1 MPFPIENK
9 LVIAVASSA
18 LFDLSESDTVF
29 RNEGVDAYR
38 KHQEK
43 YIDKTL
49 KKGVA
54 FPFIRRFLNLNKA
67 LPGQEPVEV
76 VLLSRNSPET
86 GMRVFRSIQKYGLD
100 ISRAAFF
107 SGTSPYEYIPAYNA
121 SLFLSAHEE
130 DVQKAIL
137 AGYPAGRV
145 IETRITDDENDP
157 ELRIAFDFDGV
168 IAGDES
174 EAVYKTSKDL
184 DQFHSMETQLSMV
197 PHNPGPLQDLFWKIS
212 FLQELER
219 KKSGEDPAYKRLLKI
234 AIVTARSAPAHERM
248 INTLKSWG
256 ISVDEAFFLGG
267 VEKKRVLEIMKPHIY
282 FDDQLVHL
290 EHMDKIPLVHI
301 PFGIANTIK
310 AHLPQKAGD
319 P

>member
-1 MPFPIENK
+1 MPYPIEKK

-18 LFDLSESDTVF
+18 LFDLSESDAVF
-29 RNEGVDAYR
+29 RKQGIEVYR
-38 KHQEK
+38 RHQEK
-43 YIDKTL
+43 HIDKTL

-67 LPGQEPVEV
+67 LPDQEPVEV

-86 GMRVFRSIQKYGLD
+86 GMRVFRSIQHYGLD

-121 SLFLSAHEE
+121 SLFLSANEE
-130 DVQKAIL
+130 DVQNAIR

-145 IETRITDDENDP
+145 IETRITDEVNDH

-168 IAGDES
+168 IAGDEA
-174 EAVYKTSKDL
+174 ETVYKKSQDL
-184 DQFHSMETQLSMV
+184 DQFHALETQLSMV
-197 PHNPGPLQDLFWKIS
+197 PMNPGPLQDLFRKIS
-212 FLQELER
+212 FLQELEIKR
-219 KKSGEDPAYKRLLKI
+219 SEGDPAYKRLLKI

-267 VEKKRVLEIMKPHIY
+267 IEKKRVLEIMKPHIF
-282 FDDQLVHL
+282 FDDQMVHL

-301 PFGIANTIK
+301 PFGIANAVK
-310 AHLPQKAGD
+310 
-319 P
+319 